1 MLQKTPERAA
11 QLDEFASYL
20 EKLPRAKLSF
30 HSWCTC
36 IAGHAIKE
44 YGTDEERR
52 IIRGGVESSAWPY
65 PLWALDTA
73 RRLLDL
79 NEDEA
84 WKLLAVYG
92 DGGKAAPEGA
102 AAHVRELMYVGA

>member
-1 MLQKTPERAA
+1 LIRVWHIPDYLGNTSLKGKGKAMLQKTPERAA

-52 IIRGGVESSAWPY
+52 IIRGGVESSAI
-65 PLWALDTA
+65 LCG
-73 RRLLDL
+73 LL
-79 NEDEA
+79 
-84 WKLLAVYG
+84 LL
-92 DGGKAAPEGA
+92 
-102 AAHVRELMYVGA
+102 HVAFLT